1 MKKLEEILFKAMG
14 TRISL
19 TIAHEQA
26 HEILA
31 EAKRRLLD
39 YEKRFSANDADSL
52 LMQVNAKAGISP
64 VEVDDDIFKLIAIG
78 KRYSLQENACLNIAI
93 GPLVKLWKIGF
104 KGANLPD
111 ENMIQNRLVLTDS
124 RNIILD
130 EQAKT
135 VYLLKKGM
143 EIDLGALAKGY
154 FADLIKE
161 FFLSKG
167 VQSGMINLGGNVLLV
182 GDHPENPGGFWRVGV
197 QDPKQHRN
205 HLSGI
210 IQFQDG
216 SVVTSGIYER
226 QFEYEGKS
234 YHHIFDPQTGY
245 PVESDIAG
253 LTIVSK
259 SSLVGEIYTSLYFN
273 LSSND
278 LLNQLSSVVGIEAV
292 VIRKDG
298 QVLLTE
304 GMKPFYAP
312 VTQVAS
318 PYN

>member
-1 MKKLEEILFKAMG
+1 MG

-31 EAKRRLLD
+31 EAKRRILD

-64 VEVDDDIFKLIAIG
+64 VKVDDDIFKLIAIG
-78 KRYSLQENACLNIAI
+78 KRYSLRENTCLNIAI

-111 ENMIQNRLVLTDS
+111 ENMIQNRLVLTDP

-167 VQSGMINLGGNVLLV
+167 VQSGMINLGGNVLIV

-197 QDPKQHRN
+197 QDPEQHRN

-226 QFEYEGKS
+226 QFEYEDKS

-273 LSSND
+273 RSSND

-304 GMKPFYAP
+304 GMKPFYTP

>member
-1 MKKLEEILFKAMG
+1 
-14 TRISL
+14 
-19 TIAHEQA
+19 
-26 HEILA
+26 
-31 EAKRRLLD
+31 
-39 YEKRFSANDADSL
+39 
-52 LMQVNAKAGISP
+52 
-64 VEVDDDIFKLIAIG
+64 
-78 KRYSLQENACLNIAI
+78 
-93 GPLVKLWKIGF
+93 
-104 KGANLPD
+104 
-111 ENMIQNRLVLTDS
+111 
-124 RNIILD
+124 
-130 EQAKT
+130 
-135 VYLLKKGM
+135 M

-197 QDPKQHRN
+197 QDPEQHRN

-226 QFEYEGKS
+226 QFEYEDKS

-273 LSSND
+273 RSSND

-304 GMKPFYAP
+304 GMKPFYTP

>member
-19 TIAHEQA
+19 TVAHEQA

-64 VEVDDDIFKLIAIG
+64 VKVDDDIFKLIAIG
-78 KRYSLQENACLNIAI
+78 KRYSLQENTCLNIAI

-111 ENMIQNRLVLTDS
+111 ENMIQNRLVLTDP

-197 QDPKQHRN
+197 QDPEQHRN

-226 QFEYEGKS
+226 QFEYEDKS

-273 LSSND
+273 RSSND

-304 GMKPFYAP
+304 GMKPFYTP

>member
-1 MKKLEEILFKAMG
+1 MG

>member
-1 MKKLEEILFKAMG
+1 MG

-64 VEVDDDIFKLIAIG
+64 VKVDDDIFKLIAIG
-78 KRYSLQENACLNIAI
+78 KRYSLQENTCLNIAI

-111 ENMIQNRLVLTDS
+111 ENMIQNRLVLTDP

-130 EQAKT
+130 KQAKT

-197 QDPKQHRN
+197 QDPEQHRN

-304 GMKPFYAP
+304 GMKPFYTP

>member
-1 MKKLEEILFKAMG
+1 MG

-64 VEVDDDIFKLIAIG
+64 VKVDDDIFKLIAIG
-78 KRYSLQENACLNIAI
+78 KRYSLQENTCLNIAI

-104 KGANLPD
+104 KGENLPD
-111 ENMIQNRLVLTDS
+111 ENMIQNRLVLTDP

-197 QDPKQHRN
+197 QDPEQHRN

-226 QFEYEGKS
+226 QFEYEDKS

-273 LSSND
+273 RSSND

-304 GMKPFYAP
+304 GMKPFYTP

>member
-1 MKKLEEILFKAMG
+1 MG

-19 TIAHEQA
+19 TVAHEQA

-64 VEVDDDIFKLIAIG
+64 VKVDDDIFKLIAIG
-78 KRYSLQENACLNIAI
+78 KRYSLQENTCLNIAI

-111 ENMIQNRLVLTDS
+111 ENMIQNRLVLTDP

-197 QDPKQHRN
+197 QDPEQHRN

-226 QFEYEGKS
+226 QFEYEDKS

-273 LSSND
+273 RSSND

-304 GMKPFYAP
+304 GMKPFYTP

-318 PYN
+318 RYN

>member
-1 MKKLEEILFKAMG
+1 MG

-130 EQAKT
+130 KQAKT

>member
-1 MKKLEEILFKAMG
+1 MKTLEEILFKAMG
-14 TRISL
+14 TSIRL

-31 EAKRRLLD
+31 EAKQRLLD
-39 YEKRFSANDADSL
+39 FEKRFSANDAHSL
-52 LMQVNAKAGISP
+52 LMRVNAKAGISP

-78 KRYSLQENACLNIAI
+78 KRYSLKENTCLNIAI

-111 ENMIQNRLVLTDS
+111 KNSIQTRLALTDP
-124 RNIILD
+124 RDIILD
-130 EQAKT
+130 DQAKT
-135 VYLLKKGM
+135 VYLQKKGM

-154 FADLIKE
+154 FADLIKD

-167 VQSGMINLGGNVLLV
+167 VQSGMINLGGNVLLI
-182 GDHPENPGGFWRVGV
+182 GSHPKNPGGFWHVGI
-197 QDPKQHRN
+197 QDPEQQRN

-210 IQFQDG
+210 LQFQDG

-226 QFEYEGKS
+226 QFEYAGKS

-259 SSLVGEIYTSLYFN
+259 SSLIGEIYTSLYFH
-273 LSSND
+273 LSSDD
-278 LLNQLSSVVGIEAV
+278 LLKQLSSVVGVEAV

-304 GMKPFYAP
+304 GIKSFYTPIARA
-312 VTQVAS
+312 VNS
-318 PYN
+318 KD

>member
-1 MKKLEEILFKAMG
+1 MG

-64 VEVDDDIFKLIAIG
+64 VEVDDNIFKLIAIG

-130 EQAKT
+130 KQAKT